1 MNPSGIHPKGYTLL
15 VKPQEIVNKTE
26 SGIVL
31 RAPTEADR
39 AQIAQV
45 YGRVIEMGPLC
56 FEDEKDSEGNVIRRC
71 EVGENVIFRR
81 YSGEEFTGEDGLKY
95 RVILDKDVYATRD

>member
-1 MNPSGIHPKGYTLL
+1 MNQSGIHPKGYTLL
-15 VKPQEIVNKTE
+15 VKPQEIVNKTD

-31 RAPTEADR
+31 RAPSEADR

-45 YGRVIEMGPLC
+45 YGTVVEMGPFC
-56 FEDEKDSEGNVIRRC
+56 FSDERDDEGKVINRC
-71 EVGENVIFRR
+71 EIGENVIFRR
-81 YSGEEFTGEDGLKY
+81 YSGEEFTGNDGLKY